1 MADSIA
7 IQNVNKITPPKMLR
21 LNKASS
27 HAAVQTN
34 TGSLSSNSVENNS
47 SPLDFVGNIFKGIG
61 NFFGSIFKG
70 TFGWIIDAALSPI
83 KFLIGAA
90 TLIGITYLLR
100 KPLGNFL
107 KVGQRLENLK
117 TFFVKSIKNS
127 FKAYESKP
135 SQPAQP

>member
-7 IQNVNKITPPKMLR
+7 IQYVNKRTLTAMLR

-47 SPLDFVGNIFKGIG
+47 SPSDFVGNIFKGIG

-117 TFFVKSIKNS
+117 TSFVKSTKDS
-127 FKAYESKP
+127 FKADE
-135 SQPAQP
+135 